1 MAKQRDLVTMSA
13 AEVESLLASARKVQ
27 LGTLN
32 PDGSIHLVTMFYGL
46 AGGQI
51 AFWTY
56 RTSQKALNLARDPRI
71 TCLVEDGTDYFELR
85 GVQIRGT
92 VRVVSAPEE
101 VLEIGRLVA
110 GGMADGLDGAV
121 DAYVARAARKRLG
134 YIVEPQRVVSWDH
147 RKLLTGQSLS
157 SWLTGRPVIR
167 PGVSRRADTR
177 IRAKRLSWRRTPYAV
192 ISTMPTTMPARKIA
206 PVLSVMIMSDIGNL
220 LSETCR

>member
-1 MAKQRDLVTMSA
+1 MAKQRDLVSMSS
-13 AEVESLLASARKVQ
+13 AEVASLLASSRKVQ

-32 PDGSIHLVTMFYGL
+32 PDGSVHLVTMFYGL
-46 AGGQI
+46 MSERI

-56 RTSQKALNLARDPRI
+56 RTSQKALNLDRDPRI
-71 TCLVEDGTDYFELR
+71 TCLVEDGVDYFELR

-110 GGMADGLDGAV
+110 GGMAGAGDGMADAVDGAV

-147 RKLLTGQSLS
+147 RKLLTAQS
-157 SWLTGRPVIR
+157 
-167 PGVSRRADTR
+167 
-177 IRAKRLSWRRTPYAV
+177 
-192 ISTMPTTMPARKIA
+192 
-206 PVLSVMIMSDIGNL
+206 
-220 LSETCR
+220 

>member
-1 MAKQRDLVTMSA
+1 MAKARDRVSMSPS
-13 AEVESLLASARKVQ
+13 EVSELLAASRKVQ

-32 PDGSIHLVTMFYGL
+32 PDGSVHLVTMFYGL
-46 AGGQI
+46 VSGQI

-92 VRVVSAPEE
+92 VRVLSAPSE

-110 GGMADGLDGAV
+110 VAMAGGSSDGV
-121 DAYVARAARKRLG
+121 DSYVEQAARKRYG

-147 RKLLTGQSLS
+147 RKLLDS
-157 SWLTGRPVIR
+157 
-167 PGVSRRADTR
+167 
-177 IRAKRLSWRRTPYAV
+177 
-192 ISTMPTTMPARKIA
+192 
-206 PVLSVMIMSDIGNL
+206 
-220 LSETCR
+220 